1 VQLPAHLWGTTSCHH
16 NCFSLSRPPG
26 AALSFAVSPKPPA
39 SRAIPIPIPPQPP
52 TSDASSRTPPDALE
66 EPSTSGRQEPCS
78 PPQGHFRHTTRESP
92 VHRRAA
98 MSLSPLGPRSPLLAA
113 VTSHSPTVTGV
124 IRSKREPPHRSP
136 PYTFPTNAAGRPP
149 VVPVDGRASARKALL
164 FSDPEDEA
172 SSWENASSRCWSNSL
187 PHSHGSKVSVSPS
200 KLVARHLDP
209 SPVEGSPLREQVARV
224 GSAHLFRGGITPPQG
239 GSWSELERT
248 ASLPPQGS
256 RPGKAL

>member
-1 VQLPAHLWGTTSCHH
+1 
-16 NCFSLSRPPG
+16 
-26 AALSFAVSPKPPA
+26 
-39 SRAIPIPIPPQPP
+39 
-52 TSDASSRTPPDALE
+52 
-66 EPSTSGRQEPCS
+66 
-78 PPQGHFRHTTRESP
+78 
-92 VHRRAA
+92 
-98 MSLSPLGPRSPLLAA
+98 
-113 VTSHSPTVTGV
+113 
-124 IRSKREPPHRSP
+124 
-136 PYTFPTNAAGRPP
+136 
-149 VVPVDGRASARKALL
+149 VPVDGRASARKALL